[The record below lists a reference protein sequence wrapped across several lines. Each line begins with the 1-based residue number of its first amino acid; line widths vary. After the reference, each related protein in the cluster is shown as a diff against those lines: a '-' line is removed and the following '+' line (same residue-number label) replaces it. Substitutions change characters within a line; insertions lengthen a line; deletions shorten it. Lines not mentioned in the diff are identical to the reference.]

1 MAFNIENIAK
11 QIAALG
17 PKTQATL
24 FASLAQL
31 TGQASLKALAE
42 NYQRLLDQ
50 TDSASSPEATAFET
64 NVTSKPKPYP
74 SAEEI
79 TSPQLDRIGESV
91 AVYGS
96 PRAKASEV
104 DKNYEELYAIFDGE
118 VLRPEGKFDL
128 DLNARYKVLVEKPV
142 SRFPEIKNRALR
154 RILELAVP
162 MGIRDFAEQHDHYLY
177 GVPKK

>member
-1 MAFNIENIAK
+1 MGFNIENAAK
-11 QIAALG
+11 QIAVLA
-17 PKTQATL
+17 PKTQAKL
-24 FASLAQL
+24 FESLARL
-31 TGQASLKALAE
+31 TGQTSLKELAE

-50 TDSASSPEATAFET
+50 ADSASSPEVTAFET
-64 NVTSKPKPYP
+64 NVASKPKPYP
-74 SAEEI
+74 SADEI
-79 TSPQLDRIGESV
+79 TSPQQNRIGESI

-96 PRAKASEV
+96 PKEKTFEAN
-104 DKNYEELYAIFDGE
+104 KNYEELYAIFDGE

-128 DLNARYKVLVEKPV
+128 DLNARYKVIIEKTV

-154 RILELAVP
+154 RIAARAIP